1 MIVLSRTKLFF
12 LLLTVVVATALAVSY
27 RHTVISW
34 VQGEKEAMPS
44 SSEATSD
51 PMADLHAGH
60 DMPSPAPAGEAE
72 PEVLYWYDP
81 MHPAYRSDEPGIA
94 PDCGMQLVPKYAEE
108 AAAMAD
114 LAPGTVRISAERQQL
129 IGVRTTE
136 VKVDHL
142 SRPIRA
148 VGIVEIDETRIA
160 HVHTKVRGWVR
171 QLFVDYTWQYVEK
184 GQPLFTLY
192 SPELFSTQK
201 EYLLALRARDYLGEA
216 PYQEVVQGSI
226 SLLQSA
232 RERLRLWDV
241 DEKQIS
247 DLEATGKPQEEI
259 TFYAPVSGHVQMRNI
274 FPNQYVTPADD
285 LYTLVDHSHVWVQ
298 AQLYEYEIDAVQV
311 GQPVNMRV
319 TALPGRVF
327 RGKVIYVDPH
337 LDYTTRSVNVRLE
350 FANPD
355 LSLKPGMYATVEL
368 DLPMG
373 RHVVVPREAVIDTG
387 ARQLVFLA
395 RGDGYFEPREIEVG
409 PRLEERI
416 VVLRG
421 LAPGETIV
429 TSGAFLIDSE
439 SRLSTTTQPEGHQH

>member
-12 LLLTVVVATALAVSY
+12 LLLAVIVVTALAVSY
-27 RHTVISW
+27 RHSVISW
-34 VQGEKEAMPS
+34 VQGKEGATLS
-44 SSEATSD
+44 SSEAT
-51 PMADLHAGH
+51 PGQMAAQHAGH
-60 DMPSPAPAGEAE
+60 DMPSPAPSGEAE
-72 PEVLYWYDP
+72 REILYWYDP
-81 MHPAYRSDEPGIA
+81 MHPAYRADQPGIA
-94 PDCGMQLVPKYAEE
+94 PDCGMQLVPKYADE
-108 AAAMAD
+108 AAALAD
-114 LAPGTVRISAERQQL
+114 LAPGTVQISPERQQL

-136 VKVDHL
+136 VKVEHL
-142 SRPIRA
+142 SRPVRA

-171 QLFVDYTWQYVEK
+171 QLYVDYTWQYVEK

-192 SPELFSTQK
+192 SPDLFSAQK

-216 PYQEVVQGSI
+216 PYQEVAQGST

-241 DEKQIS
+241 SQEQIS
-247 DLEATGKPQEEI
+247 QLEATGKPQEEI
-259 TFYAPVSGHVQMRNI
+259 TFYAPVNGHVQTRNI

-311 GQPVNMRV
+311 GQPVNMTV

-327 RGKVIYVDPH
+327 RGKAIYIDPH
-337 LDYTTRSVNVRLE
+337 LDYTTRSVNVRVE
-350 FANPD
+350 FANLD

-368 DLPMG
+368 DLPVG

-409 PRLEERI
+409 PRLEDRI

-421 LAPGETIV
+421 LEPGETIV
-429 TSGAFLIDSE
+429 
-439 SRLSTTTQPEGHQH
+439 STTTQPEGHQH